1 MNGTPSVSVVV
12 GVYNKER
19 YVGECLRS
27 VLAQTYGD
35 FELIVVDDCSTDRS
49 VAEIQAIRDARVR
62 FIPLPV
68 NSRRPAVPRNR
79 GVELAQGKYI
89 AFLDADDRWLPGK
102 LEKQVA
108 FMEAHPEV
116 GFSHAA
122 CWKID
127 GAGARLC
134 IRHEGAL
141 PPSGDYWRVL
151 LDRVWV
157 SISAS
162 MATRELIA
170 RAGPFVESMK
180 WRGEEDAEFF
190 LRCAARTPF
199 GTIPEPLAEYRTG
212 IDNISA
218 GKNWKG
224 VGRDFPLYRHILG
237 DPSLWKGCLT
247 RREMTAI
254 VADMAEEG
262 AFYWR
267 ERGESGRALWFA
279 WQLVRLSPLAGRG
292 WRQLLAAGL
301 RRR

>member
-62 FIPLPV
+62 FIPLSV

-116 GFSHAA
+116 GFPMRRAGRSMGRARGCA
-122 CWKID
+122 SGTKARFRLRAIIGGSCWT
-127 GAGARLC
+127 GCG
-134 IRHEGAL
+134 
-141 PPSGDYWRVL
+141 
-151 LDRVWV
+151 
-157 SISAS
+157 SAS
-162 MATRELIA
+162 A
-170 RAGPFVESMK
+170 RA
-180 WRGEEDAEFF
+180 WRPG
-190 LRCAARTPF
+190 
-199 GTIPEPLAEYRTG
+199 
-212 IDNISA
+212 N
-218 GKNWKG
+218 
-224 VGRDFPLYRHILG
+224 
-237 DPSLWKGCLT
+237 
-247 RREMTAI
+247 
-254 VADMAEEG
+254 
-262 AFYWR
+262 
-267 ERGESGRALWFA
+267 
-279 WQLVRLSPLAGRG
+279 
-292 WRQLLAAGL
+292 
-301 RRR
+301 